1 VLTDVGVVSPR
12 DSGGVTKELGGLAH
26 FARASHPV
34 LVVIAV
40 ALGAETFPGRVKF
53 EDLLIDSRRYFL
65 GTLIEPFQAI
75 RKDDQLVDVDG
86 IAIHRR

>member
-1 VLTDVGVVSPR
+1 VLTDAGVVLLR

-34 LVVIAV
+34 LVIIAL

-53 EDLLIDSRRYFL
+53 EDLLIDGGRYFL
-65 GTLIEPFQAI
+65 GTLMNRFKRSAKMINSSMSME
-75 RKDDQLVDVDG
+75 
-86 IAIHRR
+86 